1 MPFQTLRLTLAA
13 TLLAFPARTPAQEH
27 QHAHD
32 GGSSSERF
40 TSRRPAAASTRIS
53 PARSRSC
60 IPSATRSRGG
70 RSRTVA
76 AKDPACG
83 MAFWGVAMTWYHPI
97 WAPPTRQDLAAGAA
111 AAQKAQELGAGTDRE
126 RGYIAAIGTFYR
138 DWQERNHNARANDYK
153 AAMEAL
159 AKRFPDDHEAT
170 IFYALEV
177 RATAPENDPTY
188 AEQKRAAKLLN
199 DLLPLEPNHPG
210 IAHYMIHAFDYPALA
225 SEALPA
231 ARAYA
236 KIAPSSPHALHMPS
250 HIFTRLG
257 LWQESID
264 SNLASADAARRL
276 VALRHPGASSF
287 DALHAL
293 DYLEYAYLQVG
304 AADEARRVLEEAAA
318 AKSFDEP
325 NFAAGYAIA
334 AIPARWT
341 LEQRDWKSAARLEPS
356 AADLPWGTMPYAPAI
371 TFYAQALG
379 AARSGEPGRARAALA
394 ELEKIQT
401 GLVKSPVPGP
411 YDWAAQVE
419 SMRLAAAA
427 WVAYGDGRPEEAL
440 KTARSGADLEDKTG
454 KHAVTPGMPIPAR
467 ELLGDMLL
475 DMRRPA
481 DALVAYE
488 ASLREAPNRFNGL
501 VGAARAA
508 AAAGDP
514 ARARAHYG
522 ALVAQCTPDSGRP
535 ELAEARKFLA
545 GRPTAGGD

>member
-13 TLLAFPARTPAQEH
+13 ALLAFPARTPAQEH

-32 GGSSSERF
+32 GGEQLGAVHFPTSCRGVDADF
-40 TSRRPAAASTRIS
+40 TRAVALLHSFGYEESRRAFE
-53 PARSRSC
+53 
-60 IPSATRSRGG
+60 
-70 RSRTVA
+70 TVA

-276 VALRHPGASSF
+276 AALRHPGASSF

-341 LEQRDWKSAARLEPS
+341 LEQRNWKSAARLEPS

-394 ELEKIQT
+394 ELERIQT

-427 WVAYGDGRPEEAL
+427 WVAYGDGRREEAL

-475 DMRRPA
+475 DMGRPA

-545 GRPTAGGD
+545 GPPTAGGN